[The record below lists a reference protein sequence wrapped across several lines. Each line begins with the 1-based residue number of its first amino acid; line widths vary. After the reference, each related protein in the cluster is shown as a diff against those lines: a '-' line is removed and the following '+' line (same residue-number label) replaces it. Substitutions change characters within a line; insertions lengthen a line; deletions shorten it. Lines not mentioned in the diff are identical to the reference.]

1 MMELGIITDEV
12 DDDLEVACRHIADW
26 GVEHVELRMLW
37 GRNVVELDEA
47 DVLRALALLR
57 RHDLRVTA
65 IASPVFK
72 SPLDEQPRTQK
83 ADFALEGVDTME
95 AQLELLDRACALA
108 NRFDAPMVRVFTFWR
123 EAWDDAVTVDLVGKL
138 RQAAEVAR
146 RHDVVLAIENE
157 PVCIVGTGQELGRLC
172 GALDDGVPDDLARHL
187 GALWDPGNAL
197 AAGED
202 PPYPDGYE
210 ALGSVRLVHVH
221 LKDLRFDDAGAPVF
235 VPLGEGRVDYEEQLA
250 RLRADGYVGKLVLEP
265 HYRPAGMT
273 RAEAAHACVVATQR
287 LLARLDPAVQA

>member
-1 MMELGIITDEV
+1 MELGIITDEV
-12 DDDLEVACRHIADW
+12 ADDLEVACRHISEW
-26 GVEHVELRMLW
+26 GLTFVELRMLW

-47 DVLRALALLR
+47 DVLRALALMR

-72 SPLDEQPRTQK
+72 SPLDEQPRAQR
-83 ADFALEGVDTME
+83 ADFALEGVDSME

-123 EAWDDAVTVDLVGKL
+123 EDWTDAVTADLVAKL

-157 PVCIVGTGQELGRLC
+157 PVCLVGTGHELGRLC
-172 GALDDGVPDDLARHL
+172 TALVDALPPELVPHL

-210 ALGSVRLVHVH
+210 ALNGLRLAHVH
-221 LKDLRFDDAGAPVF
+221 LKDLRFDEAGHPVF
-235 VPLGEGRVDYEEQLA
+235 VPLGEGRVDYAAQLT
-250 RLRADGYVGKLVLEP
+250 RLHADGYDGKLVLEP
-265 HYRPAGMT
+265 HYRPAGKT
-273 RAEAAHACVVATQR
+273 REEAAHACVVATQR
-287 LLARLDPAVQA
+287 LLAELDAPTRA